1 MSSPGLEVQGS
12 HFVACLR
19 TLLSLAHPCLWR
31 GAIASSRV
39 TYGDPSSGCARGR
52 CWKSCLRSCT
62 IITVIPSD
70 TLLLLSHPPV
80 YIILSSRPRFLPP
93 FHFSFSLLFFSYKQ
107 CKTSTRFGLR
117 SIHLDATQHKG
128 LSINLMMIRNLEL
141 VVMDSIIADS
151 TRIFPTHLSP
161 KYTLSTNR

>member
-1 MSSPGLEVQGS
+1 VFFKLRYGMSSPGLEVQGS

-31 GAIASSRV
+31 GAIAGSRV

-117 SIHLDATQHKG
+117 SIHKQINIWCG
-128 LSINLMMIRNLEL
+128 LQVSYAKSRGSFLIM
-141 VVMDSIIADS
+141 
-151 TRIFPTHLSP
+151 
-161 KYTLSTNR
+161 